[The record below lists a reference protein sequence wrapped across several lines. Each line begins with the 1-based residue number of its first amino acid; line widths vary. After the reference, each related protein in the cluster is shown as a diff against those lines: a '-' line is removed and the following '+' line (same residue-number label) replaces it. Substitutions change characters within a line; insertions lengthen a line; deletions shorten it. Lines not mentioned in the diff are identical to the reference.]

1 MPKAMPTLTQLD
13 NRGGQLGSIRAGKRG
28 HMRRLWRQL
37 DYGVIGGLFVLA
49 GLVALIIWH

>member
-1 MPKAMPTLTQLD
+1 
-13 NRGGQLGSIRAGKRG
+13 
-28 HMRRLWRQL
+28 MRRLWRQL